1 MFFAVEH
8 FHIGVGNR
16 CRTVPF
22 SGRLIRVLSAE
33 DLAGFKALFD
43 RGKDWVDIATMVE
56 SHAVDLEVAADRL
69 GALVGDDSQLER
81 LVPWRIRV
89 DVLSGSRNA

>member
-1 MFFAVEH
+1 MFFAVEQ

-33 DLAGFKALFD
+33 DLAVFKAMFD
-43 RGKDWVDIATMVE
+43 RGRDWVDIATMVE
-56 SHAVDLEVAADRL
+56 SHGLDVEIAADRL
-69 GALVGDDSQLER
+69 RALLGDDSRVER
-81 LVPWRIRV
+81 L
-89 DVLSGSRNA
+89 LSLANPG